1 MNYNTV
7 QGTNSNVDTADHDEN
22 IDNCV
27 DELSE
32 EGWEVLSIPM
42 TEETPK
48 VEEATVATTDDV
60 VKQLIEKLTNTQGM
74 ENTNTAGL
82 LAYLII

>member
-7 QGTNSNVDTADHDEN
+7 EGNNSNGDTAAYNEN
-22 IDNCV
+22 IDDCV

-32 EGWEVLSIPM
+32 EGWEVVSIPM
-42 TEETPK
+42 TEETPQ
-48 VEEATVATTDDV
+48 VEEVTVATTDDV
-60 VKQLIEKLTNTQGM
+60 MKQSTESVTNPQGM
-74 ENTNTAGL
+74 ESTNATGL